1 MNRTL
6 DHYQHHAAH
15 YDAAFADH
23 DTHDAITRL
32 IAALPSPH
40 PTILELGCGN
50 GRDLAALA
58 ATGAQVE
65 GVEGAPA
72 LVSIAAHRSGRTIHQ
87 HDLLSPAPP
96 PWQGRRY
103 DALYAHHLLFHMP
116 SPALPALLARLGE
129 WLVAGG
135 LFYSCDPTGDNSEGE
150 LPDGRHIA
158 LRRPQSLTRMMRVAG
173 FTAVEQWRRPL
184 AAPRRSQGWLA
195 TIWRLTT

>member
-15 YDAAFADH
+15 YDTAFADH

-32 IAALPSPH
+32 MAALPVPD
-40 PTILELGCGN
+40 PGILELGCGN
-50 GRDLAALA
+50 GRDLTALA
-58 ATGAQVE
+58 AAGARVE

-72 LVSIAAHRSGRTIHQ
+72 LAAIAASRTGRTIHQ

-103 DALYAHHLLFHMP
+103 DALYAHHLLFHLP
-116 SPALPALLARLGE
+116 SPALPGLLKRVRE
-129 WLVAGG
+129 WLVADG

-158 LRRPQSLTRMMRVAG
+158 LRRPQSLTRLMRDAG
-173 FTAVEQWRRPL
+173 FAPVTQWRRPL
-184 AAPRRSQGWLA
+184 AAPRRDQGWLA
-195 TIWRLTT
+195 TIWHLTT